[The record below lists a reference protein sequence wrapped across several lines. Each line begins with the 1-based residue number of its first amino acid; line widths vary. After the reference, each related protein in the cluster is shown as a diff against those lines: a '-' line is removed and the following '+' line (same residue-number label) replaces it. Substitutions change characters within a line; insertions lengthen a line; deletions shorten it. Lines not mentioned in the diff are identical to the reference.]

1 MFTAP
6 RTVNRRRAAAALAA
20 ACLSLSATPALAAD
34 TVGDTQAEFGK
45 TLVASQPRIGDTPAD
60 FGEDVSVPQP
70 RIGDTPAEFGKSV
83 ATPHYVE
90 VVKPERTIIRDT
102 DPALPIVL
110 SGLALLVAFVG
121 VALARRSVRAH

>member
-45 TLVASQPRIGDTPAD
+45 H
-60 FGEDVSVPQP
+60 VSVQQP

-102 DPALPIVL
+102 DPELPIVL
-110 SGLALLVAFVG
+110 SGLALLVAFGG
-121 VALARRSVRAH
+121 VALARRSVRVH